1 MDYINEIN
9 KYNPAGKTTY
19 EDVAKRRKLAEEE
32 NYIPSSLPE
41 TTTPLAPNYMPGE
54 GVYAQPKLP
63 DYELRLASAKYEEPY
78 IAKEISSSYSESLAR
93 NRFRGMTPA
102 PPPFSPYGPK
112 VSIRES
118 HQMGYDGVWRT
129 KYPNYIPGINNEDYY
144 AKRQTSW
151 NKFWNGVGKFA
162 MKSALYGA
170 HGTVSLYDKL
180 VNIASEGS
188 FKAALETDL
197 DKKVAD
203 WDQQIDMLLP
213 HYYRK
218 ETEDYNLG
226 QRMFKDSANFLWN
239 DVLGSGV
246 SFTVGAMISAAAT
259 GGLTGIS
266 ALGNVGARL
275 GGRIGMKMA
284 REALAS
290 KGGTI
295 KSLFNDYVRKGIS
308 AGRTMG
314 EATKNLTLLATSAGF
329 ESSVEANTF
338 MKESESDF
346 KNYYRN
352 IYGRDPNA
360 EELATFRN
368 SNATV
373 GSAIFAAN
381 MGIVG
386 LSNWLLF
393 GKYVGVGNKVI
404 PNLERK
410 LNKNLF
416 GLGTEVVKP
425 GESAIKIT
433 NPNIGQKIAG
443 NVFNI
448 TKRPISEG
456 LWEEGT
462 QGVVQNT
469 AEEYV
474 KSRYDEVAMNGAV
487 DVLDAIADGFE
498 KQYTSKEGWTEIGIG
513 AIIGAMFGAKEGAFG
528 IYEYR
533 NQRIQLENQIK
544 EYNNA
549 VSGLNTAAYNTL
561 KKAMSLGPQLRSEA
575 QVMSGRE
582 FDDAMFSK
590 MAVDHKMGM
599 LDDSA
604 ENFKKMVELMPIE
617 DLAQESGLSIDE
629 AKRYKGFIIESYEQ
643 RLSDFRSAQDFAEN
657 LVGEGKPEF
666 EEYVARNA
674 YLGLQAEERMK
685 DAASQ
690 IEALSGQPRVAD
702 ALNTFSRLSNR
713 ARERAMEIRKIKS
726 RIEEIEAEIE
736 DLATKPRNVDGVDPQ
751 AEAIQKK
758 TRELEELQNNY
769 NNSIRELSTL
779 IGKDFSIDELINKTS
794 DITDSALS
802 SIDAQSVVEAYE
814 TLTAFDDYFNVKSRQ
829 EKTFTAKD
837 KAMRHLVNQYRSSLV
852 DYRNM
857 NNFLTKMLDKRFMA
871 EENRGFMKLL
881 SDIATEKYKAN
892 DTLPDFMESGTT
904 RVYASD
910 EAVDLAQQ
918 EGKISEDEAWSI
930 KAFMHA
936 LDKVRSDRLKEGP
949 DDISASPRTESVS
962 DEDYEA
968 AMENPLTVPAVRE
981 SIVDKLY
988 TGNADLLSP
997 RESEIYNKYKQDFD
1011 DYVQSLGDSP
1021 SKLIAGAINKLNKV
1035 LNPES
1040 VYAQNQNL
1048 IDMAKSG
1055 LEQSDKDE
1063 LDKAIDGYKDL
1074 MNKREKGED
1083 VDEDQLLQYIQTI
1096 QDLGQVGNIT
1106 DLLPYIEQNRL
1117 IENGITPTETLAD
1130 FGTKDHEIESLLNET
1145 DESDTTDGANVDS
1158 VQNPEV
1164 LTVCKIKNDAG
1175 GEWYEISGLRAD
1187 KFVQGIKSITQM
1199 QISSE
1204 TAPNG
1209 ARRWHISFGTDVAT
1223 IAESPYHGRWTVD
1236 RASAA
1241 VLNRYTNV
1249 SIQDV
1254 RTAYSVVGKRLGT
1267 GAVVPYRTGVGFG
1280 INESD
1285 KIDQDALSKVRKGD
1299 KVQLVVDVNDTY
1311 NQELISQYN
1320 QAVQSGDK
1328 AAINRAEKN
1337 MTDNM
1342 VIKVMKDGV
1351 FISVV
1356 KSDTGGVQNL
1366 SGIRKDAFNKWKK
1379 SPLSSVI
1386 QVGTRTVA
1394 QTLPGRPV
1402 LNIQTSESGVGRVQN
1417 LPISEKGA
1425 KTVRDVG
1432 YVLNGKVVLRNGSK
1446 FTPFPFSTS
1455 IIRDKVGKY
1464 SNTKVP
1470 VVVIEGKNG
1479 LGYLYPVGLRQV
1491 ESGEGQNWIQT
1502 IDMFLDPNNAGEVA
1516 DLVDQD
1522 FIQSLNAYLTKLGL
1536 DPAVYQVSMLT
1547 PIQGLVKA
1555 RRAIEERANM
1565 PDVERWVSDKSLDMK
1580 QILTTEIESGID
1592 FEGEMFVAPKIRIA
1606 FGTRPASRS
1615 VDSLIEDSDVPFGG
1629 AVTEPNIIESDVID
1643 TEPVPDPTAPDL
1655 ALASPAQPGK
1665 RRSRK
1670 GFGSILDKIE
1680 SYVKEKGLPEYHNIY
1695 DFVAR
1700 KIVGGDIRFLR
1711 DKRNPKS
1718 LKAEAGLDVNGT
1730 VGDKISKTNGM
1741 TLDQY
1746 VSYLRSRPE
1755 QVARDYVRNR
1765 SDEQIISE
1773 LKTFLAAIKY
1783 VPSKALNYSL
1793 RVNGMNTIKEYGTAE
1808 EINAME
1814 SAINNLQ
1821 SSILPA
1827 SESKT
1832 GDIASAL
1839 SESDPDT
1846 AIEALEEVVPDV
1858 TNEEKQAFLE
1868 DIHDALSQTEES
1880 EEQNGSA
1887 LKAIET
1893 KITEIEN
1900 GQDGTGGAVR
1910 TKEVGDQKSAEQ
1922 VPGQTGGTEQA
1933 PGDGNV
1939 SGSVEGKID
1948 NYRENGDKFSNPDE
1962 VLSWLISEISGVADL
1977 YEGMEI
1983 YGEGDDVNNLMNRME
1998 ARYGIRTINHSH
2010 TVYAIR
2016 KLNKVRGYD
2025 VEYGLDSFTYKPYI
2039 RISKP
2044 KQESRSQVLG
2054 QTRGSGQDVRKR
2066 EVGSESGIQY
2076 HRVTTA
2082 SFSYGGDQ
2090 AYSGVDADIS
2100 PIPDNV
2106 MKRNGIRL
2114 GTSVT
2119 DLAKAGYKRAGGNW
2133 VYKFYMNTGI
2143 YDMYNIETGEA
2154 FRAKL
2159 HPGVKIQS
2167 SSFVRSL
2174 SQSRRQIE
2182 GVAST
2187 WVENWSA
2194 QTRALVDGTNNEDS
2208 NREINKPC

>member
-1 MDYINEIN
+1 MDDSNEIN
-9 KYNPAGKTTY
+9 RYNPAGRTTY
-19 EDVAKRRKLAEEE
+19 EDVARQRKLAEEE
-32 NYIPSSLPE
+32 NYTPSSLPE
-41 TTTPLAPNYMPGE
+41 TTTPLVPNYMPGE

-63 DYELRLASAKYEEPY
+63 DYESRLASAKYEEPY
-78 IAKEISSSYSESLAR
+78 IAKEISNSYSESLAR

-102 PPPFSPYGPK
+102 PPPFNPYGPK

-144 AKRQTSW
+144 ARRQTSW

-180 VNIASEGS
+180 INIASEGS

-226 QRMFKDSANFLWN
+226 QKIFKDTGNFLWN
-239 DVLGSGV
+239 DVLGSGM
-246 SFTVGAMISAAAT
+246 SFTVGAMISAYAT

-266 ALGNVGARL
+266 SLGNVGAKL
-275 GGRIGMKMA
+275 GGRIGALAA
-284 REALAS
+284 RKALAS
-290 KGGTI
+290 RGGTI
-295 KSLFNDYVRKGIS
+295 KSLFNDYVRKGVS
-308 AGRTMG
+308 AGRMVG

-433 NPNIGQKIAG
+433 NPNIARKIAG

-513 AIIGAMFGAKEGAFG
+513 AIIGALFGVKEGAFG

-533 NQRIQLENQIK
+533 NQRIRLENQIK
-544 EYNNA
+544 EYNNS

-604 ENFKKMVELMPIE
+604 ENFKKMVELMPVE
-617 DLAQESGLSIDE
+617 DLAQESGLSVDE
-629 AKRYKGFIIESYEQ
+629 AKRYKDLIVESYEK

-657 LVGEGKPEF
+657 LIGEGKPEF

-674 YLGLQAEERMK
+674 YLGLQAEERMN

-713 ARERAMEIRKIKS
+713 ARERAMEIRKTKS

-758 TRELEELQNNY
+758 TRELEELQSNY

-779 IGKDFSIDELINKTS
+779 IGKDFSIDELIKKTS
-794 DITDSALS
+794 DITESVLS
-802 SIDAQSVVEAYE
+802 PIDAQSVVEAYE

-881 SDIATEKYKAN
+881 SDIATREYKGD

-904 RVYASD
+904 KAYASD

-936 LDKVRSDRLKEGP
+936 LDRVRTDRLKEGP
-949 DDISASPRTESVS
+949 DDISSSPRTESVS

-997 RESEIYNKYKQDFD
+997 RESEVYNKYKQDFD

-1048 IDMAKSG
+1048 VDMAKSG
-1055 LEQSDKDE
+1055 LEQSERDE

-1074 MNKREKGED
+1074 MNRREKGED
-1083 VDEDQLLQYIQTI
+1083 VDEDQLLQHIQTI

-1106 DLLPYIEQNRL
+1106 DLLPYVEQNRL
-1117 IENGITPTETLAD
+1117 IENGVVPTETLSD
-1130 FGTKDHEIESLLNET
+1130 FGTKDYEVEALLNET
-1145 DESDTTDGANVDS
+1145 DESDMTDGANIDS

-1164 LTVCKIKNDAG
+1164 LTVRKVKNDTG
-1175 GEWYEISGLRAD
+1175 YEWYEISGLRAD

-1209 ARRWHISFGTDVAT
+1209 TRRWHISFGTEVAT
-1223 IAESPYHGRWTVD
+1223 ISESPYHGRWTID

-1241 VLNRYTNV
+1241 VLNRYTDV

-1254 RTAYSVVGKRLGT
+1254 GTAYSVVGRRLGT

-1280 INESD
+1280 VNESD

-1311 NQELISQYN
+1311 NQELASQYN
-1320 QAVQSGDK
+1320 QAAQSGDK
-1328 AAINRAEKN
+1328 AAIDRAEKN

-1379 SPLSSVI
+1379 NPSSSMI
-1386 QVGTRTVA
+1386 EVGTRTVA

-1402 LNIQTSESGVGRVQN
+1402 LNIQTNESGVGRIEN

-1425 KTVRDVG
+1425 KNIRDVG
-1432 YVLNGKVVLRNGSK
+1432 YVLNGKVILRNGSK

-1455 IIRDKVGKY
+1455 IIRDKTGKY
-1464 SNTKVP
+1464 NNTKVP

-1491 ESGEGQNWIQT
+1491 ESEEGQSWIQT
-1502 IDMFLDPNNAGEVA
+1502 IDTLLDPNNADRVA
-1516 DLVDQD
+1516 DLIDQD

-1536 DPAVYQVSMLT
+1536 DPATYQVSMLT
-1547 PIQGLVKA
+1547 PMPGLIKA
-1555 RRAIEERANM
+1555 RRAIEERANK
-1565 PDVERWVSDKSLDMK
+1565 PDVERWVSDKSLDMN
-1580 QILTTEIESGID
+1580 QILTTEVESGID

-1606 FGTRPASRS
+1606 FGAKPASRS
-1615 VDSLIEDSDVPFGG
+1615 VDSLIEDSDLPFGG
-1629 AVTEPNIIESDVID
+1629 AVSEPNVIESDVNE
-1643 TEPVPDPTAPDL
+1643 TESVPDPIAPTPTQT
-1655 ALASPAQPGK
+1655 LASVSSTQPVR

-1670 GFGSILDKIE
+1670 GFRSVLDGIE
-1680 SYVKEKGLPEYHNIY
+1680 SYIKEKGLPEYHNIY
-1695 DFVAR
+1695 DFIAR

-1718 LKAEAGLDVNGT
+1718 LKAETGLDINGT
-1730 VGDKISKTNGM
+1730 VGDKISRTNGM

-1755 QVARDYVRNR
+1755 QVVRDYVRNR
-1765 SDEQIISE
+1765 SDDQIVSE

-1793 RVNGMNTIKEYGTAE
+1793 RVNGMNTIREYGTVE

-1821 SSILPA
+1821 SSILPV
-1827 SESKT
+1827 SEAKT

-1839 SESDPDT
+1839 SESDPDA
-1846 AIEALEEVVPDV
+1846 AIETLEEAVPDV
-1858 TNEEKQAFLE
+1858 TKDEKQAFLE
-1868 DIHDALSQTEES
+1868 DIQNHLTQTEES
-1880 EEQNGSA
+1880 EEQNESA
-1887 LKAIET
+1887 LKAIEN
-1893 KITEIEN
+1893 KIKEIEN
-1900 GQDGTGGAVR
+1900 GQNGTGGAVR
-1910 TKEVGDQKSAEQ
+1910 TKEVSDQKSAEQ
-1922 VPGQTGGTEQA
+1922 VPGQTRGSEQT
-1933 PGDGNV
+1933 PGNGNV
-1939 SGSVEGKID
+1939 SGSKA
-1948 NYRENGDKFSNPDE
+1948 RE
-1962 VLSWLISEISGVADL
+1962 
-1977 YEGMEI
+1977 
-1983 YGEGDDVNNLMNRME
+1983 
-1998 ARYGIRTINHSH
+1998 
-2010 TVYAIR
+2010 
-2016 KLNKVRGYD
+2016 
-2025 VEYGLDSFTYKPYI
+2025 
-2039 RISKP
+2039 
-2044 KQESRSQVLG
+2044 
-2054 QTRGSGQDVRKR
+2054 R
-2066 EVGSESGIQY
+2066 EVSPEIASESGIQY
-2076 HRVTTA
+2076 HRVVA
-2082 SFSYGGDQ
+2082 SSFSYGGDQ
-2090 AYSGVDADIS
+2090 AYSGVEADIS
-2100 PIPDNV
+2100 PVPDNV

-2114 GTSVT
+2114 GASVT
-2119 DLAKAGYKRAGGNW
+2119 DLSKAGYKRAGGNW
-2133 VYKFYMNTGI
+2133 VYKFYMNTGV

-2174 SQSRRQIE
+2174 SQSGRQIE
-2182 GVAST
+2182 DVAPT
-2187 WVENWSA
+2187 WVENWNA
-2194 QTRALVDGTNNEDS
+2194 QVRALADGTNNEDS